1 MVVKLNIMNINK
13 QCSKL
18 KDWYFKMPNFS
29 YCQPLAARLGDRTMK
44 KILLAY
50 KKGIARPQIAH
61 LVFAVTQA
69 NPEKTKRAIF

>member
-1 MVVKLNIMNINK
+1 MLNMNILTLNK
-13 QCSKL
+13 QRCKL